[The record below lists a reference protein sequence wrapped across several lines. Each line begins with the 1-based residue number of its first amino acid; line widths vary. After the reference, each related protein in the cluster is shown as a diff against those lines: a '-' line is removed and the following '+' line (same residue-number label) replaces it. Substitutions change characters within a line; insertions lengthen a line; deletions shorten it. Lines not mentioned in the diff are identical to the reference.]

1 MKTVLIVDD
10 NIKNLDLF
18 KDFVESWG
26 YETVTAQQGKDAIS
40 LAERYLPLASR
51 IRWLLARRLLG

>member
-26 YETVTAQQGKDAIS
+26 YETVTAAAGNEETVKG
-40 LAERYLPLASR
+40 EVRK
-51 IRWLLARRLLG
+51 

>member
-26 YETVTAQQGKDAIS
+26 YETVTAQQGKDDIC
-40 LAERYLPLASR
+40 R
-51 IRWLLARRLLG
+51 ILSCLMSCCRE

>member
-18 KDFVESWG
+18 KDFVESWDWMDIKNFRFCFI
-26 YETVTAQQGKDAIS
+26 QNMKHLQ
-40 LAERYLPLASR
+40 
-51 IRWLLARRLLG
+51 IRA